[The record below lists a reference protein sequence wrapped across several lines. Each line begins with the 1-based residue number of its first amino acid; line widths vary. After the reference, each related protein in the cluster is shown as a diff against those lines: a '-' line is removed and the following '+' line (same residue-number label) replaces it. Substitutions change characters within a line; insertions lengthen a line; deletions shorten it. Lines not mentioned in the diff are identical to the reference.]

1 MAVHGPIFFFD
12 NGEALFQRRKR
23 KLLSLVENLDE
34 DGKSSKPEDGTTEKD
49 GPECETR
56 ASGIISKDVTKEN
69 NQILYHQDL
78 IAKIEEDAK
87 FFIDGDS
94 TDTLPSLHKF
104 LPLLKQA
111 ILTFDELNF
120 SEKVKKT
127 VHDKY
132 HEMRP
137 LSNGI
142 FEELAAIFEQEE
154 IFSPDV
160 ASPEIKVVLFSTSNQ
175 LIQDT
180 EIEYRE
186 WQMGHAPQAA
196 TGKLASQNLSSE
208 LTFSFD
214 GSRSGKSR
222 FSRKQRTLLSGAE
235 DEGGT
240 SSRSNEGNTGRRKE
254 SARRRN
260 MVSDQSDI
268 IEDLYLEQ
276 HSEAGSKYSGKDK
289 GNRKGKNGLDNL
301 YESVH
306 AHNLSTTINFSMI
319 SQDCAQRGWITMKHE
334 DSLKDKSLVKYLL
347 ERLQK
352 CKVQKKSEEKK
363 LLAQKY
369 PSLLKFYGEQDKENY
384 RTRKPFS
391 WSARHKVGFVTEV
404 PQDEKQQFIFSFPDG
419 SLTLYYPNGMLCCV
433 ISSTSSPKE
442 QECTR
447 TINVYHP
454 EDTNFIIASFNPSGC
469 GSCWYA
475 KGIPAFLSTL
485 LGCCIYNESGFASK
499 SWSWNSNDMEDFM
512 MPLNDFITLYY
523 TAAGEIFLHLQLA
536 EECVLI
542 GVKSVRPIVDDPIT
556 SPSLLSSMVFK
567 SQTAQIILNAPKTTR
582 GRRRLRQKRISST
595 RVTDDSETEELLYP
609 HKHSI
614 ADATDRYL
622 INTRKKALKAVDELL
637 LHLRQEMSL
646 AKPSQPRASPSIKHT
661 RFISTPDKTSS
672 SASDNAIVKPP
683 QGFKLIGAPC
693 CKKKHCITIN
703 LNHSPFIVFPEKS
716 PKTWRAQ
723 RSKPLSSTSSV
734 PQHNIACPIAFRYWL
749 QNSEEIFC
757 RCDWRSVPQLTDFEY
772 DQFLNEDSVSHQLV
786 VVSVFSSKYPEATP
800 CDGMM
805 DDLYYGINYS
815 RSQPCTQATSDN
827 YRLLRYDISHNSLL
841 ISRHNAIP
849 GMFFM
854 YSRGKLLFADLVF
867 NGYGNAKKDFL
878 KQVFKCCRLAD
889 QNKFIPPDFKFNR
902 IRSWVEA
909 DETVRQLLSMQ
920 FGKSSGWIAPK
931 LTPLTKREDL
941 KRINLVSP

>member
-12 NGEALFQRRKR
+12 NGETHFQRRKR
-23 KLLSLVENLDE
+23 KCLSLVENLEE
-34 DGKSSKPEDGTTEKD
+34 DGKSSKPEYVTAEKD
-49 GPECETR
+49 GPDFETA
-56 ASGIISKDVTKEN
+56 ASGTQSKNATNEN
-69 NQILYHQDL
+69 DQILYHQDL

-87 FFIDGDS
+87 FFINGDS
-94 TDTLPSLHKF
+94 PDTLPSLHKF

-120 SEKVKKT
+120 SEKEKKT
-127 VHDKY
+127 LHEKY
-132 HEMRP
+132 HEMKP

-160 ASPEIKVVLFSTSNQ
+160 ASPEIKFVLFSTFNQ

-196 TGKLASQNLSSE
+196 TGKLASQNLSD

-222 FSRKQRTLLSGAE
+222 FSRKQRNILSGAE

-240 SSRSNEGNTGRRKE
+240 SSRSNEGNTRSGRKE

-276 HSEAGSKYSGKDK
+276 HSEGSKYSGKDK
-289 GNRKGKNGLDNL
+289 VNRKGKNGLDNL

-319 SQDCAQRGWITMKHE
+319 SQDCAQRGWIAIKPE
-334 DSLKDKSLVKYLL
+334 DSLKDRSLVKYLL

-352 CKVQKKSEEKK
+352 CKAQKSSEEKK
-363 LLAQKY
+363 RLALKY
-369 PSLLKFYGEQDKENY
+369 PSLLKFYGEHDKESY
-384 RTRKPFS
+384 RNRKPFS
-391 WSARHKVGFVTEV
+391 WAARHKVGFVTEV

-499 SWSWNSNDMEDFM
+499 SWSWNSNDMDDFM

-523 TAAGEIFLHLQLA
+523 TTAGEIFLHLQLA
-536 EECVLI
+536 EECVLV

-622 INTRKKALKAVDELL
+622 INTRKKALKAIDELL
-637 LHLRQEMSL
+637 LHLRQELSL
-646 AKPSQPRASPSIKHT
+646 AKPSPSRASPSVKHVT
-661 RFISTPDKTSS
+661 RLISTPDKTSS
-672 SASDNAIVKPP
+672 SASDNAIVQPP
-683 QGFKLIGAPC
+683 QGFKLIGGPC

-703 LNHSPFIVFPEKS
+703 INHTPFIVFPEKS

-723 RSKPLSSTSSV
+723 KSKLASVVTV
-734 PQHNIACPIAFRYWL
+734 PQYSTACPVAFRHWL
-749 QNSEEIFC
+749 QNSEEVLC
-757 RCDWRSVPQLTDFEY
+757 RCDWRSVPLVTDSEY
-772 DQFLNEDSVSHQLV
+772 DQFLSDPSLAHHLV

-800 CDGMM
+800 CDGMI

-815 RSQPCTQATSDN
+815 RSQPCTQATGDK
-827 YRLLRYDISHNSLL
+827 YRLFRYDISDNSVL
-841 ISRHNAIP
+841 ITRHNASP

-854 YSRGKLLFADLVF
+854 YRGGKLLFADLVF

-878 KQVFKCCRLAD
+878 KQVFKCCRLAE
-889 QNKFIPPDFKFNR
+889 QYKFIPPDFKFNR
-902 IRSWVEA
+902 ISWVEA
-909 DETVRQLLSMQ
+909 DETVRQVLSIQ

-941 KRINLVSP
+941 KRIHLVSP